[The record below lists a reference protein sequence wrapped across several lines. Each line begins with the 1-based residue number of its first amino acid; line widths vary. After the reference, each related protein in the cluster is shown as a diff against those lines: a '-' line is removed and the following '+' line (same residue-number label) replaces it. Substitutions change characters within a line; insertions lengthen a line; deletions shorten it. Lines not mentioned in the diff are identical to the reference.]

1 MRHRIFGVKLGR
13 DLKERK
19 ALLHNLASSVIVKE
33 KITTTLAKA
42 KFAKPF
48 IEKLVTT
55 AKKGA
60 LHHRRTISSLLS
72 PKAFAKLINE
82 IAPGFTARTGG
93 YIRITKLAPRL
104 GDNAPMARL
113 EFLGWDKKAVA
124 ASSEKKKKVPV
135 ASVIK
140 NQRKS
145 AKNPPKSKS

>member
-1 MRHRIFGVKLGR
+1 LGR

-19 ALLHNLASSVIVKE
+19 ALLNNLASSVIVEE

-60 LHHRRTISSLLS
+60 LYHRRTISSLLS

-82 IAPGFTARTGG
+82 IAPGFARRTGG
-93 YIRITKLAPRL
+93 YTRITRLAQRR
-104 GDNAPMARL
+104 GDNAPMVRL